1 MGFELFI
8 ARRYLRSRRREN
20 FISFI
25 SLISIVGVAIGVATL
40 NFVMAMM
47 NGFETEIRQRIIDT
61 TAHITVY
68 SYAGDGFVDWQ
79 SLAEKVKTVPEV
91 VATAPNIFYKSVIGS
106 SDANDGIFVKGI
118 DPKYEFA
125 VSRLHENMVAGEINF
140 DNTADSLPG
149 IVIGRE
155 LASILNVKL
164 GGEVVLASLKQK
176 KMTLTLQPKYKRFV
190 VTGIFETGMNEYD
203 GNLAYIS
210 IPVAQD
216 LFKLDNMVTGLQV
229 KVKDFYKSQE
239 VARDIEEV
247 VGNPYY
253 AVDWSERH
261 KNLFG
266 WMTLEKYGMSIV
278 VGLIVAVA
286 AFNIVTTLIMLVIE
300 KRKDIAIL
308 KSMGANRKQVMKI
321 FMFQGTLLGI
331 VGTLA
336 GTLLGFLLCW
346 AQQTFDIVA
355 IPGEIYF
362 INSLPIDMRVVEFA
376 IVAGAS
382 VIISFLATLYPSRRA
397 ARLFPSDILRHG

>member
-8 ARRYLRSRRREN
+8 ARRYLKSRRREN

-79 SLAEKVKTVPEV
+79 SLADKIKDVPDVE
-91 VATAPNIFYKSVIGS
+91 ATAPNIFFKSVIGS
-106 SDANDGIFVKGI
+106 GDANDGVFVKGI
-118 DPKYEFA
+118 DPKYEYA
-125 VSRLHENMVAGEINF
+125 VSRLHENIVAGEINL
-140 DNTADSLPG
+140 DINSDSLPG

-155 LASILNVKL
+155 LASTLNVKL
-164 GGEVVLASLKQK
+164 GEEVVLASLKQK

-190 VTGIFETGMNEYD
+190 VTGLFETGMNEYD

-210 IPVAQD
+210 IPMAQD
-216 LFKLDNMVTGLQV
+216 LFKLDDMVTGLQV
-229 KVKDFYKSQE
+229 RVRDFYKSE
-239 VARDIEEV
+239 HIAREIEEI
-247 VGNPYY
+247 VGSPYY

-300 KRKDIAIL
+300 KRRDIAIL
-308 KSMGANRKQVMKI
+308 KSMGANRSQVMKI
-321 FMFQGTLLGI
+321 FMFQGTLLGF
-331 VGTLA
+331 VGTMA
-336 GTLLGFLLCW
+336 GTGLGFALCW
-346 AQQTFDIVA
+346 LQQTFDIVA

-362 INSLPIDMRVVEFA
+362 INSLPIDMRAIEFV
-376 IVAGAS
+376 IVAVAS
-382 VIISFLATLYPSRRA
+382 VVIAFLATLYPSRRA

>member
-8 ARRYLRSRRREN
+8 ARRYLKSRRREN

-47 NGFETEIRQRIIDT
+47 NGFETEIRQRILDT
-61 TAHITVY
+61 TSHITVY
-68 SYAGDGFVDWQ
+68 SYVGEGFVNWKE
-79 SLAEKVKTVPEV
+79 LADEIMTVPEV
-91 VATAPNIFYKSVIGS
+91 VATSPNIYYKSVIGS
-106 SDANDGIFVKGI
+106 GDANDGIFVKGI
-118 DPKYEFA
+118 DPEYEFT
-125 VSRLHENMVAGEINF
+125 VSKLHENIVAGGVVL
-140 DNTADSLPG
+140 DSSVDSLPG

-155 LASILNVKL
+155 MAATLNVKL
-164 GGEVVLASLKQK
+164 GSEVVLASLKQK

-203 GNLAYIS
+203 GSLAYIS
-210 IPVAQD
+210 IPMAQD

-229 KVKDFYKSQE
+229 QVKDFYKAKR
-239 VARDIEEV
+239 VAEAIEAK
-247 VGNPYY
+247 VGKSYF

-266 WMTLEKYGMSIV
+266 WMTLEKYGMSVV

-300 KRKDIAIL
+300 KRRDIAIL
-308 KSMGANRKQVMKI
+308 KSMGANRKQVMRI
-321 FMFQGTLLGI
+321 FVFQGTLLGL

-336 GTLLGFLLCW
+336 GTILGFLLCW
-346 AQQTFDIVA
+346 LQQTFDLVS

-362 INSLPIDMRVVEFA
+362 INSLPIDMRAIEFV

>member
-79 SLAEKVKTVPEV
+79 SLSEKVKTVPEV

-106 SDANDGIFVKGI
+106 GDANDGVFVKGI
-118 DPKYEFA
+118 DPDYEFE
-125 VSRLHENMVAGEINF
+125 VSRLRENIVAGEINLGE
-140 DNTADSLPG
+140 TADSLPG

-155 LASILNVKL
+155 LAGILNVKL
-164 GGEVVLASLKQK
+164 GGEIVLASLKQK
-176 KMTLTLQPKYKRFV
+176 KMTLTLQPKYKKFV

-216 LFKLDNMVTGLQV
+216 LFKLDDMVTGLQV
-229 KVKDFYKSQE
+229 KVRDFYKSQE
-239 VARDIEEV
+239 VARNIEE
-247 VGNPYY
+247 
-253 AVDWSERH
+253 
-261 KNLFG
+261 
-266 WMTLEKYGMSIV
+266 
-278 VGLIVAVA
+278 
-286 AFNIVTTLIMLVIE
+286 
-300 KRKDIAIL
+300 
-308 KSMGANRKQVMKI
+308 
-321 FMFQGTLLGI
+321 I
-331 VGTLA
+331 VGS
-336 GTLLGFLLCW
+336 
-346 AQQTFDIVA
+346 
-355 IPGEIYF
+355 PY
-362 INSLPIDMRVVEFA
+362 
-376 IVAGAS
+376 
-382 VIISFLATLYPSRRA
+382 
-397 ARLFPSDILRHG
+397 

>member
-68 SYAGDGFVDWQ
+68 SYAGEGFDNWK
-79 SLAEKVKTVPEV
+79 SLAEKVNAVPDV

-106 SDANDGIFVKGI
+106 GDANDGVFVKGI
-118 DPKYEFA
+118 DPNYEFE
-125 VSRLHENMVAGEINF
+125 VSKLRENIVAGEINLEE
-140 DNTADSLPG
+140 TADSLPG

-155 LASILNVKL
+155 LAGILNVKL

-176 KMTLTLQPKYKRFV
+176 KMTLTLQPKYKKFV

-216 LFKLDNMVTGLQV
+216 LFKLDNLVTGLQV
-229 KVKDFYKSQE
+229 RVRDFYKSQE
-239 VARDIEEV
+239 IAREIEEI
-247 VGNPYY
+247 VGSPYY

-321 FMFQGTLLGI
+321 FMFQGTLLGF
-331 VGTLA
+331 VGTIA
-336 GTLLGFLLCW
+336 GTLLGFALCW
-346 AQQTFDIVA
+346 AQQTFNIVS

-362 INSLPIDMRVVEFA
+362 INSLPIDMRLVEFA
-376 IVAGAS
+376 IIAGAS

>member
-125 VSRLHENMVAGEINF
+125 VSRLHENIVAGEINF

>member
-79 SLAEKVKTVPEV
+79 SLSEKVKTVPEV

-106 SDANDGIFVKGI
+106 GDANDGVFVKGI
-118 DPKYEFA
+118 DPQYEFD
-125 VSRLHENMVAGEINF
+125 VSRLHENIVAGEINLGE
-140 DNTADSLPG
+140 TADSLPG

-155 LASILNVKL
+155 LAGILNVKL

-176 KMTLTLQPKYKRFV
+176 KMTLTLQPKYKKFV

-216 LFKLDNMVTGLQV
+216 LFKLDDIVTGLQV
-229 KVKDFYKSQE
+229 KVRDFYRSQE
-239 VARDIEEV
+239 VARNIEEV
-247 VGNPYY
+247 VGSPYY

-321 FMFQGTLLGI
+321 FMFQGTLLGF
-331 VGTLA
+331 VGTIA
-336 GTLLGFLLCW
+336 GTILGFTLCW
-346 AQQTFDIVA
+346 VQQTFDIVA